1 MTLDSNSERVAK
13 TNRLIVGKTQL
24 SCEFVDPGVLGQA
37 RSLCVG

>member
-1 MTLDSNSERVAK
+1 VAFDTNSERVTK
-13 TNRLIVGKTQL
+13 IECLVVGKTQL